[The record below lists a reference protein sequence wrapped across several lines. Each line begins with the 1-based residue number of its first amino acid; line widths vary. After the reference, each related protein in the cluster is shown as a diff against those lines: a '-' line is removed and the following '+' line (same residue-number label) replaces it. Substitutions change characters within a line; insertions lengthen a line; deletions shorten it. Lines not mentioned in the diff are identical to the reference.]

1 VIWQK
6 NDFCCY
12 HLFPRSHDGF
22 RAEADGVLLP
32 DGPTS
37 RYASQQMVFDD
48 LGKGVLDNAFKG
60 YACSLFAYGQT
71 GSGKSYS
78 IMGYGPNRGIV
89 PIVCE
94 ELFRR
99 IGQNSEKDKK
109 FQVTFSMMEIYNEQI
124 RDLLGK
130 GQSDGKYLQLRQ
142 SPDKGFYVQ
151 SLTQVPVGSFKE
163 IEQRMEQGTAKRT
176 IAATNMNATSSRAH
190 TLVTLI
196 FDQFQGSENT
206 NGSRKRSVINLIDL
220 AGSERAG
227 LTGATG
233 DRLKEGANINR
244 SLSALGN
251 VISALADG
259 KKVVPYRDS
268 VLTKLLQNALGGNS
282 KTIMIAAISPAD
294 INYHETLST
303 LRYADRAK
311 RIKNTAIVNED
322 PVEKLIRELKEENER
337 LKKSLQTTELP
348 ASIVTKDMSSEDA
361 LSLWLAEFSQTRHT
375 SELAQARKEAA
386 EMAIQSLSK
395 EDKTENLSKNKP
407 YLSNLNEDPQLSGVI
422 RHFLIHKTTGIGR
435 KPPEEADA
443 KGQKVHWVTLQG
455 LGLADQHALLIRHGK
470 TGAEVELRV
479 APGASKMT
487 KVNGV
492 PLKESTTL
500 QNRDRILFGRSIS
513 RYRAGSDCLLTVVF
527 LISVQFLTLRNHSKV
542 MCKRG

>member
-1 VIWQK
+1 MCQLRVIGQK
-6 NDFCCY
+6 GELCCY
-12 HLFPRSHDGF
+12 CLFLRSHDGY
-22 RAEADGVLLP
+22 RADSDGVLLP

-89 PIVCE
+89 PIICE

-99 IGQNSEKDKK
+99 IGQNSDKDKK

-124 RDLLGK
+124 RDLLSK

-142 SPDKGFYVQ
+142 SPDNGFYVQ

-163 IEQRMEQGTAKRT
+163 IEQRMDQGTAKRT

-190 TLVTLI
+190 TMVTLI

-251 VISALADG
+251 VIS
-259 KKVVPYRDS
+259 VHSCV
-268 VLTKLLQNALGGNS
+268 VLT

-311 RIKNTAIVNED
+311 RIKNKAIINED
-322 PVEKLIRELKEENER
+322 PMEKLIRELKEENER

-348 ASIVTKDMSSEDA
+348 ASVVTKDMSSEEIEKVRRQLREEMTEKMNA
-361 LSLWLAEFSQTRHT
+361 NLAELEAQNQQTYERK
-375 SELAQARKEAA
+375 LAQARKEAA

-422 RHFLIHKTTGIGR
+422 RHFLVHKTTGIGR
-435 KPPEEADA
+435 KPPTEADA
-443 KGQKVHWVTLQG
+443 KDQKVHWVTLQG

-492 PLKESTTL
+492 PVKESITL
-500 QNRDRILFGRSIS
+500 QNRDRILFGRFIS
-513 RYRAGSDCLLTVVF
+513 RHRVCCDCVLIVV
-527 LISVQFLTLRNHSKV
+527 S
-542 MCKRG
+542 